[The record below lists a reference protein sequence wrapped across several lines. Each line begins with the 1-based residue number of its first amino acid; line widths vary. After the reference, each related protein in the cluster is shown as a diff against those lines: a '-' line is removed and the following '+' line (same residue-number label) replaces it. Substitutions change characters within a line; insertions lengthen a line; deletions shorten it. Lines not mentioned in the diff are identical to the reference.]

1 VSQHNRTAKF
11 LRSYNNKLSIFHTR
25 GPKGEKLIF
34 LLFVHGELIF
44 LSDFDGG
51 FVMNSLGKA
60 LSEK

>member
-1 VSQHNRTAKF
+1 MIWGIVTMP
-11 LRSYNNKLSIFHTR
+11 IFHTR